1 GQPWRPFV
9 SRERDLLLRLA
20 ALTQLTDE
28 EQERLHQLEPLPDGV
43 VSVTAGELYAAYDD
57 NEVSADR
64 LYRGKQLM
72 VSGVIS
78 GIDKDALDDVIV
90 RLRGPSAFQ
99 SVMAKI
105 RSSDESSAATLS
117 KGNGSTFCARARSAS
132 SAARLWTIARSVEAG
147 PA

>member
-1 GQPWRPFV
+1 
-9 SRERDLLLRLA
+9 LLRLA

-78 GIDKDALDDVIV
+78 GIDKGALDDVIV

-117 KGNGSTFCARARSAS
+117 KGERIDLLCTGSVRILS
-132 SAARLWTIARSVEAG
+132 SPSLDDCKIR
-147 PA
+147 